1 MKTRIALSTEANKT
15 LPIDAHFAEL
25 RLVAPGQ
32 GEAPD
37 EPADETPVRL
47 LGDRRVDDQQGSD
60 KPTGSGKPAS
70 EILRYV

>member
-1 MKTRIALSTEANKT
+1 LSTEANKT

-47 LGDRRVDDQQGSD
+47 LGDRRVDDQRVRTNRLAPVS
-60 KPTGSGKPAS
+60 PRRRS
-70 EILRYV
+70 